1 MPSKVYLEWNKYFI
15 SENSLQNTCTHQAH
29 FFCSCCQNWHA
40 IQSHGKQWLHL
51 ECSSS
56 LVSFSKFSA
65 PFQVLHEQAGK
76 DKSAGWG
83 KVQDEQVPWRIQHVQ
98 VFDLQTCSS
107 AFAICLSRINIC
119 PPQKEMSIK
128 IQWDF
133 IMGSITAVPWY
144 KSHSFSI
151 SAF

>member
-1 MPSKVYLEWNKYFI
+1 MVCRVRLIWNETNNFI
-15 SENSLQNTCTHQAH
+15 SEHSLQNTCTHQAH
-29 FFCSCCQNWHA
+29 LFCSWCQNWHA

-56 LVSFSKFSA
+56 LVSFSNFSA

-98 VFDLQTCSS
+98 VFDLHTCSS
-107 AFAICLSRINIC
+107 AFAICLSRINIW
-119 PPQKEMSIK
+119 PPQKEMNIK

-133 IMGSITAVPWY
+133 YNRINYSCPLVQKP
-144 KSHSFSI
+144 FSLD
-151 SAF
+151 